1 MLCDSPL
8 AYMFVCSLSLSLSLS
23 LSPGM
28 VVYNFRVMYL
38 LCSLINSSVIVKLQ
52 FMLRL

>member
-8 AYMFVCSLSLSLSLS
+8 AYMFVCSLSLS

>member
-8 AYMFVCSLSLSLSLS
+8 AYMFVCSLSLSLS

>member
-23 LSPGM
+23 LGM